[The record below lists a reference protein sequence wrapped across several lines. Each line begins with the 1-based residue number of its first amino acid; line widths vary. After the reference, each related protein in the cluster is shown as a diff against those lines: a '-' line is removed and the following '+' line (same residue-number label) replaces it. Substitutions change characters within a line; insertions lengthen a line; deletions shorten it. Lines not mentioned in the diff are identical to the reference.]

1 MEKINITREEA
12 LAKLK
17 ALKKQKAIT
26 TARIAERMAREYEQ
40 KTGKKPQV
48 IEVW

>member
-1 MEKINITREEA
+1 MDKINITREEA
-12 LAKLK
+12 LIKLK
-17 ALKKQKAIT
+17 ALKKQKATT
-26 TARIAERMAREYEQ
+26 TARIAARMAREYEQ